1 MKDNSIRTK
10 TQWSIT
16 TKLLIKIMN
25 IFLSCGWETKG
36 LATTGGAVSP
46 SYVKMEPSCKLTIK
60 SINPKRYG
68 KKTTFH

>member
-1 MKDNSIRTK
+1 MLKDNSIRTK

-46 SYVKMEPSCKLTIK
+46 PYSKKKLSSQLTVTNNCIA
-60 SINPKRYG
+60 YG
-68 KKTTFH
+68 T